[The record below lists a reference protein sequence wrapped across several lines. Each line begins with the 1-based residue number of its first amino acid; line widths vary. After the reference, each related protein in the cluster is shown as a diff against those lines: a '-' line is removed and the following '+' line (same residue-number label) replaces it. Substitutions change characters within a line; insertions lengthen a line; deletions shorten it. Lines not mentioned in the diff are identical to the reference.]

1 MVGTVSSSIWR
12 ICRNVMSTAYWFLA
26 SQKMDLARGTNVA
39 TVRETLAN
47 IVKVIFFVP
56 LLHENKVTMDL
67 RGFDVLN

>member
-1 MVGTVSSSIWR
+1 
-12 ICRNVMSTAYWFLA
+12 MSTAYWFLA